1 MNNTNTVNQNQ
12 QVTLSPELEQMLLTV
27 MQKQNSVN
35 TKAYAGIEEPKQP
48 HIKKSKFTSTGKPK
62 AQAAEPIRSLEDIKK
77 IQDYFL
83 KKEDYR
89 DYCSFW
95 VGISVGL
102 RISDLLSLKFSDV
115 MYDDYTFK
123 PYIDIIEQKTDKESS
138 NVADD
143 CLITKSVQDA
153 IELYMC
159 SLEHKPNMND
169 YLFPSQ
175 KGGHL
180 DTRSAHK
187 ILKKMSK
194 DLKLPYNVGTHT
206 LRKTFSY
213 WTLQLNQDDNN
224 AIIMLQEMLKH
235 SDLRSTLHYSGMTKD
250 KTRQFR
256 NKLSDFYENK

>member
-12 QVTLSPELEQMLLTV
+12 QVTLSPELENMILSI
-27 MQKQNSVN
+27 MQKQNNINKS
-35 TKAYAGIEEPKQP
+35 EEPKQP

-62 AQAAEPIRSLEDIKK
+62 AQAAEPIRSIEDIKK
-77 IQDYFL
+77 IQDYFYN
-83 KKEDYR
+83 KQSYR
-89 DYCSFW
+89 DMMMFT

-123 PYIDIIEQKTDKESS
+123 SYIDIVEQKTDK
-138 NVADD
+138 VTHTALDD
-143 CLITKSVQDA
+143 CVITKSVQDA

-159 SLEHKPNMND
+159 SLEHKPNMDD

-187 ILKKMSK
+187 ILKQMSRN
-194 DLKLPYNVGTHT
+194 LKLSYNVGTHS
-206 LRKTFSY
+206 LRKTFGY
-213 WTLQLNQDDNN
+213 WTIKLNPNDNN
-224 AIIMLQEMLKH
+224 ALIGLQAMYHH
-235 SDLRSTLHYSGMTKD
+235 SSERTTLGYTGITKD
-250 KTRQFR
+250 ETRVFR
-256 NKLSDFYENK
+256 NKLSDFYESVM

>member
-12 QVTLSPELEQMLLTV
+12 QVTLSPELEHMILSM
-27 MQKQNSVN
+27 MQKQNN
-35 TKAYAGIEEPKQP
+35 TNDNTTKPEEPKQP

-77 IQDYFL
+77 IQDYFYN
-83 KKEDYR
+83 KQSYR
-89 DYCSFW
+89 DMMMFT
-95 VGISVGL
+95 VGISIGL

-115 MYDDYTFK
+115 MYNDYTFK
-123 PYIDIIEQKTDKESS
+123 PYIDIVEQKTDK
-138 NVADD
+138 VTHTALDD

-159 SLEHKPNMND
+159 SLEHKPNMDD

-187 ILKKMSK
+187 ILKQMSK
-194 DLKLPYNVGTHT
+194 DLRLPYNVGTHS
-206 LRKTFSY
+206 LRKTLGY
-213 WTLQLNQDDNN
+213 WTIKLNPNDNN
-224 AIIMLQEMLKH
+224 ALIGLQAMYHH
-235 SDLRSTLHYSGMTKD
+235 SSERTTLGYTGITKD
-250 KTRQFR
+250 ETRVFR
-256 NKLSDFYENK
+256 NKLSDFYESII